1 VTAPSYE
8 QLAALVAAQ
17 ERIITQ
23 LQDRLAEQD
32 RRLTAQD
39 ARIVEQDARIAEL
52 ERQLAASSRNSSKPP
67 SSDGLDKPAPKS
79 LRGRSGRRP
88 GGQPGR
94 EGRTLRQ
101 VAVPDE
107 VVVHEP
113 GACAGCGVQLSAK
126 DRPAGVVRRQVFDIP
141 TITVRVVEHRL
152 VSRRCPCGVVTTAAS
167 PAGVNAPVSYG
178 PHAAAIAVYLCLGQH
193 LPVERTAFLLAELFG
208 TPMAPGTVAA
218 WTSRAAAGLAPFTS
232 AARTALT
239 ATELVHL
246 DETGLRVAGR
256 LHWLHVATNARFTV
270 LFCHAKRGKEA
281 IDAAGVLPEFTGI
294 AVHDAFTS
302 YARYP
307 AATHALCN
315 AHLLR
320 ELIAV
325 IDHQRAHPPP
335 AGSGVPTGWCWAAQ
349 IIDALLALKAST
361 DTGVLPDPEV
371 LTAHRRLIVSAALIG
386 ASADAGPSDAVGRRH
401 RALARRIRRR
411 LDDYL
416 RFAVDSR
423 VPFDNNAAERD
434 IRMAKIK
441 QKVSGC
447 LRTLAG
453 AQDFAAM
460 RSYLSTAAKHGRR
473 PFDVLTELT
482 SGNVWIPATT

>member
-17 ERIITQ
+17 ERTIAR
-23 LQDRLAEQD
+23 LQ
-32 RRLTAQD
+32 
-39 ARIVEQDARIAEL
+39 ARIAEQDARIAEL

-79 LRGRSGRRP
+79 LRGRSGRKP

-107 VVVHEP
+107 VVMHEP
-113 GACAGCGVQLSAK
+113 GACAGCGAELAA
-126 DRPAGVVRRQVFDIP
+126 DGPPARIIRRQVFDIP
-141 TITVRVVEHRL
+141 KVTVRVVEHRL
-152 VSRRCPCGVVTTAAS
+152 VSRRCVCGTLTCAVG
-167 PAGVNAPVSYG
+167 PAGVTAPVAYG
-178 PHAAAIAVYLCLGQH
+178 PSAAAIAVYLCLGQH
-193 LPVERTAFLLAELFG
+193 LPVERTAGLLAELFG
-208 TPMAPGTVAA
+208 TPMSVGTVAA
-218 WTSRAAAGLAPFTS
+218 WTARAAAGLAPFT
-232 AARTALT
+232 AAVRTGLAE
-239 ATELVHL
+239 AELVHA

-256 LHWLHVATNARFTV
+256 LHWLHVASSARFTA
-270 LFCHAKRGKEA
+270 LFCHRKRGTEG
-281 IDAAGVLPEFTGI
+281 IDAAGVLPGFTGTL
-294 AVHDAFTS
+294 VHDAFAP

-307 AATHALCN
+307 AARHALCN

-325 IDHQRAHPPP
+325 VDFHTAHPP
-335 AGSGVPTGWCWAAQ
+335 AGADTPPGWCWAAQ
-349 IIDALLALKAST
+349 VIDALLAVKAVT
-361 DTGVLPDPEV
+361 DTDTLPDADI
-371 LTAHRRLIVSAALIG
+371 LAGHRRLIVSAALVG
-386 ASADAGPSDAVGRRH
+386 AAADAGPPGAVGRRH

-411 LDDYL
+411 IDDYL
-416 RFAVDSR
+416 RFAADLR

-434 IRMAKIK
+434 IRMVKIK

-447 LRTLAG
+447 MRTLAG

-460 RSYLSTAAKHGRR
+460 RSYLATAAKHGRR
-473 PFDVLTELT
+473 PFAVLTELT
-482 SGNVWIPATT
+482 SGNVWIPATG

>member
-1 VTAPSYE
+1 VNDRSVSAPSYE

-17 ERIITQ
+17 ERTIAQ
-23 LQDRLAEQD
+23 LQ
-32 RRLTAQD
+32 
-39 ARIVEQDARIAEL
+39 ARIAEQDARIAEL
-52 ERQLAASSRNSSKPP
+52 ERQLSASSRNSSRPP
-67 SSDGLDKPAPKS
+67 STDGLGKPAPTS
-79 LRGRSGRRP
+79 LRGRSGRQP

-101 VAVPDE
+101 VATPDE

-113 GACAGCGVQLSAK
+113 GACAGCGSTL
-126 DRPAGVVRRQVFDIP
+126 PAEGPPVRIVRRQVFDIP
-141 TITVRVVEHRL
+141 QITVRVVEHQL
-152 VSRRCPCGVVTTAAS
+152 LSRRCAGCGALTGAAG
-167 PAGVNAPVSYG
+167 PAGVTAPVSYG
-178 PHAAAIAVYLCLGQH
+178 PSAAAIAVYLCLGQH
-193 LPVERTAFLLAELFG
+193 LPVARTAGLLGELFG
-208 TPMAPGTVAA
+208 TPMSVGTVAA
-218 WTSRAAAGLAPFTS
+218 WTSRAAAGLEPFTV
-232 AARTALT
+232 AAVAALSE
-239 ATELVHL
+239 AELVHA

-256 LHWLHVATNARFTV
+256 LHWLHVACSPRFTV
-270 LFCHAKRGKEA
+270 LFCHRRRGKEA
-281 IDAAGVLPEFTGI
+281 IDAAGVLPHCTGI
-294 AVHDAFTS
+294 VVHDAFAP
-302 YARYP
+302 YARYRQ
-307 AATHALCN
+307 ATHALCN

-325 IDHQRAHPPP
+325 VDSHAAHPPP
-335 AGSGVPTGWCWAAQ
+335 RSGAVPDEWCWATQ
-349 IIDALLALKAST
+349 IIDALLALKAVT
-361 DTGVLPDPEV
+361 DTGALPDAGT
-371 LTAHRRLIVSAALIG
+371 LAAHRRLIVSAALVG
-386 ASADAGPSDAVGRRH
+386 ASAEGGPPGAVGRRH

-416 RFAVDSR
+416 RFTVDPR
-423 VPFDNNAAERD
+423 VPFDNNSAERD
-434 IRMAKIK
+434 IRMVKIK

>member
-17 ERIITQ
+17 ERTIAQ
-23 LQDRLAEQD
+23 LQ
-32 RRLTAQD
+32 
-39 ARIVEQDARIAEL
+39 ARIVEQDAEIAEL
-52 ERQLAASSRNSSKPP
+52 KRQLGASSRNSSKSP

-79 LRGRSGRRP
+79 LRGRSERKP

-101 VAVPDE
+101 VERPDE

-113 GACAGCGVQLSAK
+113 GACTGCGGTLTGE
-126 DRPAGVVRRQVFDIP
+126 DRPAGVLRRQVFDIP
-141 TITVRVVEHRL
+141 KSTVRVVEHRL
-152 VSRRCPCGVVTTAAS
+152 LARRCVCGTVTQAPA
-167 PAGVNAPVSYG
+167 PAGVSAPAQYG
-178 PHAAAIAVYLCLGQH
+178 PHAAAIAVYLVLGQH
-193 LPVERTAFLLAELFG
+193 LPVARTAALLAELFG
-208 TPMAPGTVAA
+208 TPMSVGTVAA
-218 WTSRAAAGLAPFTS
+218 WTSRAAAGLEPFTA
-232 AARTALT
+232 AARRALGG
-239 ATELVHL
+239 AELVHL

-256 LHWLHVATNARFTV
+256 LHWLHVASSARFTG
-270 LFCHAKRGKEA
+270 LFCHRRRGKEA
-281 IDAAGVLPEFTGI
+281 IDAAGVLPGFTGI

-302 YARYP
+302 YSRYP
-307 AATHALCN
+307 TATHALCN

-325 IDHQRAHPPP
+325 VDHHDAHPPSGADTP
-335 AGSGVPTGWCWAAQ
+335 AGWCWAAQ
-349 IIDALLALKAST
+349 VIDALLALKAI
-361 DTGVLPDPEV
+361 TGTGALPGPDVLA
-371 LTAHRRLIVSAALIG
+371 TSRRLIVSAALIG
-386 ASADAGPSDAVGRRH
+386 ASARGGPPGAVGRRH

-411 LDDYL
+411 LDEYL
-416 RFAVDSR
+416 RFASDLR
-423 VPFDNNAAERD
+423 VPFDNNLAERD

-482 SGNVWIPATT
+482 SGNVWIPETT

>member
-17 ERIITQ
+17 ERTIAQ
-23 LQDRLAEQD
+23 LQ
-32 RRLTAQD
+32 
-39 ARIVEQDARIAEL
+39 ARIAEQDARIAEL

-67 SSDGLDKPAPKS
+67 SSDGLNKPAPRS
-79 LRGRSGRRP
+79 LRGRSGRKP

-101 VAVPDE
+101 VALPDA
-107 VVVHEP
+107 VVTHEP
-113 GACAGCGVQLSAK
+113 GACAGCGAELVAGSS
-126 DRPAGVVRRQVFDIP
+126 PTGVVRRQVFDIP
-141 TITVRVVEHRL
+141 TIAVRVVEHRL
-152 VSRRCPCGVVTTAAS
+152 VSRRCSCGVVTAAAG
-167 PAGVNAPVSYG
+167 PAGVSAPVQYG
-178 PHAAAIAVYLCLGQH
+178 PHAAAIAVYLVLGQH
-193 LPVERTAFLLAELFG
+193 LPVERTAGLLAELFG
-208 TPMAPGTVAA
+208 TPMATGTVAA
-218 WTSRAAAGLAPFTS
+218 WTHRAAAGLAPFT
-232 AARTALT
+232 AAAHTGLT
-239 ATELVHL
+239 RAELVHA

-256 LHWLHVATNARFTV
+256 GHWLHVACSTRFTA
-270 LFCHAKRGKEA
+270 LFCHRKRGKEG
-281 IDAAGVLPEFTGI
+281 IDAAGVLPGVTGTL
-294 AVHDAFTS
+294 VHDAFAP

-307 AATHALCN
+307 AARHALCN

-325 IDHQRAHPPP
+325 VDHHQAHPPSIADTP
-335 AGSGVPTGWCWAAQ
+335 AGWCWAAQ
-349 IIDALLALKAST
+349 IIDALLALKAIT
-361 DTGVLPDPEV
+361 DTDVLPDRDLLAV
-371 LTAHRRLIVSAALIG
+371 HRRLIVSAALIG
-386 ASADAGPSDAVGRRH
+386 ASAETSPPGPVGRRH

-416 RFAVDSR
+416 RFATDRR

>member
-1 VTAPSYE
+1 VNDRSVSAPSYE

-17 ERIITQ
+17 ERTIAQ
-23 LQDRLAEQD
+23 LQ
-32 RRLTAQD
+32 
-39 ARIVEQDARIAEL
+39 ARIAEQDARIAEL
-52 ERQLAASSRNSSKPP
+52 ERQLSASSRNSSRPP
-67 SSDGLDKPAPKS
+67 STDGLGKPAPTS
-79 LRGRSGRRP
+79 LRGRSGRQP

-101 VAVPDE
+101 VATPDE

-113 GACAGCGVQLSAK
+113 GACAGCGSTL
-126 DRPAGVVRRQVFDIP
+126 PAEGPPVRIVRRQVFDIP
-141 TITVRVVEHRL
+141 QITVRVVEHQL
-152 VSRRCPCGVVTTAAS
+152 LSRRCAGCGALTGAAG
-167 PAGVNAPVSYG
+167 PAGVTAPVSYG
-178 PHAAAIAVYLCLGQH
+178 PSAAAIAVYLCLGQH
-193 LPVERTAFLLAELFG
+193 LPVARTAGLLGELFG
-208 TPMAPGTVAA
+208 TPMSVGTVAA
-218 WTSRAAAGLAPFTS
+218 WTSRAAAGLEPFTV
-232 AARTALT
+232 AAVAALSE
-239 ATELVHL
+239 AELVHA

-256 LHWLHVATNARFTV
+256 LHWLHVACSTRFTV
-270 LFCHAKRGKEA
+270 LFCHRRRGKEA
-281 IDAAGVLPEFTGI
+281 IDAAGVLPHCTGI
-294 AVHDAFTS
+294 VVHDAFAP
-302 YARYP
+302 YARYRQ
-307 AATHALCN
+307 ATHALCN

-325 IDHQRAHPPP
+325 VDSHAAHPPP
-335 AGSGVPTGWCWAAQ
+335 RSGAVPDEWCWATQ
-349 IIDALLALKAST
+349 IIDALLALKAVT
-361 DTGVLPDPEV
+361 DTGALPDAGT
-371 LTAHRRLIVSAALIG
+371 LAAHRRLIVSAALVG
-386 ASADAGPSDAVGRRH
+386 ASAEGGPPGAVGRRH

-416 RFAVDSR
+416 RFTVDPR
-423 VPFDNNAAERD
+423 VPFDNNSAERD
-434 IRMAKIK
+434 IRMVKIK